1 MRHKRAW
8 FGLVTSMVVAA
19 GSAAAGAGH
28 PAAAA
33 AEGAAPE
40 PAPMGPTVTLLT
52 GDTVTLR
59 GPQGAQVRAA
69 AGREHVTF
77 YISTNEYGDTHV
89 VPEDAVPLLSRGT
102 LDPDLFNATVLAELP
117 GDRLPLIVDHA
128 GPTPRSAAAEV
139 SRELP
144 ALSAT
149 AVSVERSGAYWP
161 VAKSAEHVW
170 LDEPVRASLD
180 RSTAQIGAPRAWAA
194 GHTGAG
200 STVAVLD
207 SGIDTEHPDLAGA
220 VSGEQN
226 FTDSDT
232 VSDRYGHGTHVA
244 STITGDNERY
254 PGVAPDA
261 KLLNGKVLDDTGSGS
276 TSGIIAGMEWAAAN
290 GADVVNMSLGGLRPS
305 DGTDPLSQAVDR
317 ITAQTGVLF
326 VVAAGNSGG
335 LVPGPGAAA
344 AALTVGA
351 VHRDE
356 RLANFSSRGHVNG
369 VIKPDLT
376 APGAEIVAAK
386 AGGGHVAQSGTSMAA
401 PHVAGAAAILAAQH
415 PGWAAEQLKAALMSS
430 AKPNDAL
437 TVFEQG
443 GGRVDVAKAAAS
455 TVFASVGS
463 FSLGTRQWPHSD
475 DEPITKSLTYTNTG
489 VEPAVLDLAAMV
501 ADPRGSDA
509 PRGMFTF
516 DPVTLTVPAGGQATT
531 TVTTDTRVHGADGVY
546 SGAVTATGGGQVVRT
561 PVTVHREVEHHDV
574 TFKVIDHDG
583 APTADYSVRLGDVAP
598 EAHYPRVYRPYD
610 ESGTTTVRLPKGEYI
625 LFGTI
630 LKRSGEDYLN
640 AEIVEPAFTVTGDAE
655 VVLDAR
661 EAQPV
666 GVRTDKPNAKPGKAW
681 ASFSRETTWGR
692 QGVVVR
698 GQRTAFDTMTIRPS
712 TTREGTFRYG
722 VEAHLAE
729 WNGTSFDGSPYLY
742 HVRHVVPDVVPRS
755 LRWTFHDRDLAK
767 VRSTHARTTPGT
779 VGSRDWIMHMP
790 LPGTLTEYFTPE
802 VDWQWELEF
811 REEPPGEPD
820 LAATGNRQV
829 APLTFQRGRTTTM
842 RWGVGV
848 FGPGFAS
855 SEYWSPM
862 NNAVRDSDGD
872 GTNVLRLSIPL
883 GSDQDPGRVGY
894 HGSGTMTLLRNGEII
909 GENSEPGNLFFIV
922 EPERAEYAVRS
933 EADRPHSRL
942 STRIS
947 AEWTFTSEYS
957 AEPAALPLLA
967 VRYAPNLDH
976 HNAAPAGQR
985 FTFPVYVQRNGS
997 ADLTGV
1003 NPPAI
1008 EVSYDDGTTWRP
1020 ATVKRDRD
1028 QWKAT
1033 VDHPAGAE
1041 FVSLRSSVSD
1051 SAGSSQRQTIIR
1063 AYALQ

>member
-1 MRHKRAW
+1 MRHKRVR
-8 FGLVTSMVVAA
+8 FGLVTSLVVAA
-19 GSAAAGAGH
+19 GTAAAGAGY

-33 AEGAAPE
+33 STPE
-40 PAPMGPTVTLLT
+40 LTPTGPEITLLT
-52 GDTVTLR
+52 GDAVVLG

-69 AGREHVTF
+69 EGREHVTF
-77 YISTNEYGDTHV
+77 YISRDEHGDTHV

-102 LDPDLFNATVLAELP
+102 LDPDLFNASALAELP

-128 GPTPRSAAAEV
+128 GPTPRSAAAVV

-144 ALSAT
+144 AMGAT

-161 VAKSAEHVW
+161 VARSAERVW

-207 SGIDTEHPDLAGA
+207 SGIDAEHPDLAGA
-220 VSGEQN
+220 ISGEQN
-226 FTDSDT
+226 FTDSDS

-254 PGVAPDA
+254 PGVAPGA
-261 KLLNGKVLDDTGSGS
+261 KLLNGKVLDDDGWGS

-290 GADVVNMSLGGLRPS
+290 GADVVNMSFGGLRPS

-317 ITAQTGVLF
+317 ITAETGVLF
-326 VVAAGNSGG
+326 VVAAGNFGEQ
-335 LVPGPGAAA
+335 VPGPGAAA

-356 RLANFSSRGHVNG
+356 RLANFSNRGHVNG
-369 VIKPDLT
+369 VIKPDIT
-376 APGAEIVAAK
+376 APGSEIVAAK

-415 PGWAAEQLKAALMSS
+415 PGWAAGQLKAALMGN
-430 AKPNDAL
+430 AKPNDGL

-443 GGRVDVAKAAAS
+443 AGRVDVEKSSMS

-463 FSLGTRQWPHSD
+463 LSLGVQQWPHDD
-475 DEPITKSLTYTNTG
+475 DEPIAKSVTYTNTG
-489 VEPAVLDLAAMV
+489 AEPVTLDFAAKV
-501 ADPRGSDA
+501 SDSDGSPA
-509 PRGMFTF
+509 PAGMFTF
-516 DPVTLTVPAGGQATT
+516 DPVTLTVPAGAQATT
-531 TVTTDTRVHGADGVY
+531 TITTDTRTHGADGVY
-546 SGAVTATGGGQVVRT
+546 SGAFTATGGGQDVRT
-561 PVTVHREVEHHDV
+561 PITVHREVEHHDV
-574 TFKVIDHDG
+574 TFKVVDHDG
-583 APTADYSVRLGDVAP
+583 APTAEYSVRLGNVAP

-610 ESGTTTVRLPKGEYI
+610 ESGTTRVRLPKGEYL

-655 VVLDAR
+655 IVLDAR
-661 EAQPV
+661 EAEPV
-666 GVRTDKPNAKPGKAW
+666 GVRTDEPNAKPGKGW
-681 ASFSRETTWGR
+681 VSFSRETTWGR
-692 QGVVVR
+692 QGVIVR
-698 GQRTAFDTMTIRPS
+698 GQKTAFDTMTIRPS
-712 TTREGTFRYG
+712 TTGEGTFRFG
-722 VEAHLAE
+722 VEAHLAQ

-742 HVRHVVPDVVPRS
+742 HVRHVVPDVVPPS
-755 LRWTFHDRDLAK
+755 PRWTFHDRDLAK

-779 VGSRDWIMHMP
+779 VGRRDWIMHLP
-790 LPGTLTEYFTPE
+790 LPGALTEYFTPE

-811 REEPPGEPD
+811 VEVPEGQPD
-820 LAATGNRQV
+820 FAATSNRQV

-855 SEYWSPM
+855 SEYWSPI

-872 GTNVLRLSIPL
+872 GTNILRLSLPL
-883 GSDQDPGRVGY
+883 GSDQDGGRIGY
-894 HGSGTMTLLRNGEII
+894 TGSGTLTLLRNGEVI
-909 GENSEPGNLFFIV
+909 GENPEPGNLFFVV
-922 EPERAEYAVRS
+922 EPERAEYTVRS
-933 EADRPHSRL
+933 KSDRPHSRL

-957 AEPAALPLLA
+957 AEPVPLPLLA
-967 VRYAPNLDH
+967 VRYAPNLDN
-976 HNAAPAGQR
+976 HNAASAGR
-985 FTFPVYVQRNGS
+985 PFTFPVYVQRNGS
-997 ADLTGV
+997 ADLVGV
-1003 NPPAI
+1003 SPPAI

-1028 QWKAT
+1028 QWQAT
-1033 VDHPAGAE
+1033 VHHPAGAD

-1063 AYALQ
+1063 AYALK